1 MKDFQFFFKKLIEE
15 SPKPLI
21 LATSSFIIN
30 LKP

>member
-1 MKDFQFFFKKLIEE
+1 MQFFFENLVEK
-15 SPKPLI
+15 SAKPLI